1 MEEQIQEYLYN
12 PTVGKIVFL
21 FIGSNLDNKSTSKE
35 SFRKLKTQY
44 NRYKARIFIIGYFFN
59 NNF

>member
-21 FIGSNLDNKSTSKE
+21 FIGSNLMLIKALKE

-44 NRYKARIFIIGYFFN
+44 NRYKARNFQYGYFFN